1 MRLTE
6 LISFHSRIALN
17 AETGA
22 GSDATAA
29 ENTAAVADADDD
41 DSVSSDFNL
50 TLEQL
55 GEAAQSIDP
64 SVVVTNFNFDKADPS
79 GQYAIIP
86 IVTGRSKADR
96 AISKIAIVQYPTFDE
111 MISRN
116 PDFFKII
123 FEDIIENRVKK
134 GVQAFAAGRVASY
147 DLPSMAMLTT
157 WNEVP
162 KRRNRI
168 VPDESWSKQIAPAII
183 AAVKQKTGFE
193 FSVRDLRDCFS
204 SAFIASTKFPNLGQ
218 DMWKMLISLGVNI
231 AKNAGKPHG
240 YLESWLESRDAP
252 PKQNVVSFDLGEL
265 QF

>member
-6 LISFHSRIALN
+6 LIHPHSLIACA

-22 GSDATAA
+22 GNAGPASEAG
-29 ENTAAVADADDD
+29 VADANDDD

-64 SVVVTNFNFDKADPS
+64 SVVVTNFNFDKADS
-79 GQYAIIP
+79 NGQYAIIP

-96 AISKIAIVQYPTFDE
+96 AIAKIAIVQYPTFDE

-147 DLPSMAMLTT
+147 DLPSMAMLMT

-168 VPDESWSKQIAPAII
+168 VPDESWSKEIAPSVI
-183 AAVKQKTGFE
+183 AAVKQKANFE
-193 FSVRDLRDCFS
+193 FSIRDLRDCFS
-204 SAFIASTKFPNLGQ
+204 SAFIASTKFPNLSQ
-218 DMWKMLISLGVNI
+218 EMWKMLINLAINV
-231 AKNAGKPHG
+231 ARNAGKPYG

-252 PKQNVVSFDLGEL
+252 PKQNVVSFDLTEL

>member
-1 MRLTE
+1 MRLTH
-6 LISFHSRIALN
+6 LFSFYSSITRS

-22 GSDATAA
+22 GSDATVA
-29 ENTAAVADADDD
+29 ENAAAPADEED

-64 SVVVTNFNFDKADPS
+64 SMVVTNFNFDKADPN

-96 AISKIAIVQYPTFDE
+96 AISKIAIVQYPTFEE

-116 PDFFKII
+116 PEFFKLI
-123 FEDIIENRVKK
+123 FEDNIESRVKK

-147 DLPSMAMLTT
+147 DLPSMGMLTT

-168 VPDESWSKQIAPAII
+168 VPDESWGKQIAPAII
-183 AAVKQKTGFE
+183 TAVKQKTGFE
-193 FSVRDLRDCFS
+193 FSTRDLRDCFS
-204 SAFIASTKFPNLGQ
+204 SAFIASTKYPNLAQ
-218 DMWKMLISLGVNI
+218 DMWKMLITLGITI
-231 AKNAGKPHG
+231 AKNTGKPHG

-252 PKQNVVSFDLGEL
+252 PKQNVVSFELGEL
-265 QF
+265 NF

>member
-6 LISFHSRIALN
+6 LSDHYSRITLN
-17 AETGA
+17 AETSA
-22 GSDATAA
+22 GSDATANTA
-29 ENTAAVADADDD
+29 ENASNDDETED
-41 DSVSSDFNL
+41 TVSSDFEL

-55 GEAAQSIDP
+55 GEAAQSIEP
-64 SVVVTNFNFDKADPS
+64 SMVVTNFNFDKADPA

-96 AISKIAIVQYPTFDE
+96 TISKIAVVQYPTFDE

-183 AAVKQKTGFE
+183 GAVKQKAGFE
-193 FSVRDLRDCFS
+193 FAIRDLRDCFS
-204 SAFIASTKFPNLGQ
+204 SSFVASTKYPNLSQ
-218 DMWKMLISLGVNI
+218 DMWKMLINLGINI
-231 AKNAGKPHG
+231 AKNAGKPYG
-240 YLESWLESRDAP
+240 YLESWLASRDAP
-252 PKQNVVSFDLGEL
+252 PKQNVVSFELTDL